1 MDTENH
7 RLLLTSSP
15 AYNSF
20 LKTTENYTL
29 QIQRKYQVLFVYHVH
44 ESPRVRETPIP
55 TSPSSTS
62 SSPTSSSSIASSPKS
77 PSLKSRVLLP
87 TSHVPRPTSHVPR
100 PTSHVL
106 ESQVPSSKSY
116 VLEFQVLRP
125 RVPSPTSPSSKSYV
139 PEFHVPVS
147 KSPSHFKSQPCYRAT
162 KYIPC

>member
-1 MDTENH
+1 MSGRTMDAENH

-20 LKTTENYTL
+20 LKTTENDTL
-29 QIQRKYQVLFVYHVH
+29 QIQPKYQVLFVYHVP
-44 ESPRVRETPIP
+44 ESPRVRETPSPTSPSSTSSSP

-77 PSLKSRVLLP
+77 PSLKSRVL
-87 TSHVPRPTSHVPR
+87 R

-116 VLEFQVLRP
+116 V
-125 RVPSPTSPSSKSYV
+125 PSSTSQSPSAR
-139 PEFHVPVS
+139 PTL
-147 KSPSHFKSQPCYRAT
+147 SHCRVTVRQSIYHAN
-162 KYIPC
+162 

>member
-1 MDTENH
+1 MSGRTMDAENH

-20 LKTTENYTL
+20 LKTTENDTL
-29 QIQRKYQVLFVYHVH
+29 QIQPKYQVLFVYHVP
-44 ESPRVRETPIP
+44 ESPRVRETPSP

-77 PSLKSRVLLP
+77 PSLKSRVL
-87 TSHVPRPTSHVPR
+87 R

-116 VLEFQVLRP
+116 VPSSTSQS
-125 RVPSPTSPSSKSYV
+125 PSPRPTLSHSRVTVRQSI
-139 PEFHVPVS
+139 FH
-147 KSPSHFKSQPCYRAT
+147 AN
-162 KYIPC
+162 

>member
-1 MDTENH
+1 MDAENH

-44 ESPRVRETPIP
+44 ESPRVRETPSP

-77 PSLKSRVLLP
+77 PSLKSRVLRP
-87 TSHVPRPTSHVPR
+87 TSHVPRPTSHVPRPTSRVPRPTSHVPR

-116 VLEFQVLRP
+116 V
-125 RVPSPTSPSSKSYV
+125 

-147 KSPSHFKSQPCYRAT
+147 NSPSHFKSQPCYRAT

>member
-1 MDTENH
+1 MSGRTMDAENH

-29 QIQRKYQVLFVYHVH
+29 QIQRKYQVLFVYHVP
-44 ESPRVRETPIP
+44 ESPRVRETPSP

-77 PSLKSRVLLP
+77 PSLKSRVL
-87 TSHVPRPTSHVPR
+87 R

-116 VLEFQVLRP
+116 VLEF
-125 RVPSPTSPSSKSYV
+125 
-139 PEFHVPVS
+139 HVPVS
-147 KSPSHFKSQPCYRAT
+147 KSTSHFKSQPCYRAT

>member
-1 MDTENH
+1 MSGRTMDAENH

-20 LKTTENYTL
+20 LKTTENDTL
-29 QIQRKYQVLFVYHVH
+29 QIQPKYQVLFVYHVP
-44 ESPRVRETPIP
+44 ESPRVRETPSP

-62 SSPTSSSSIASSPKS
+62 SSPTSSSSKS
-77 PSLKSRVLLP
+77 PSLKSRVL
-87 TSHVPRPTSHVPR
+87 R

-106 ESQVPSSKSY
+106 ESQVS
-116 VLEFQVLRP
+116 
-125 RVPSPTSPSSKSYV
+125 SSKSYV
-139 PEFHVPVS
+139 PEFHVPIF

>member
-1 MDTENH
+1 MSGRSMDAENH

-29 QIQRKYQVLFVYHVH
+29 QIQRKYQVLFVYHVP
-44 ESPRVRETPIP
+44 ESPRVRETPSP

-77 PSLKSRVLLP
+77 PSLKSRVL
-87 TSHVPRPTSHVPR
+87 R

-116 VLEFQVLRP
+116 VPSSTSQS
-125 RVPSPTSPSSKSYV
+125 PSPRPTLSHSRVTVRQSI
-139 PEFHVPVS
+139 FH
-147 KSPSHFKSQPCYRAT
+147 AN
-162 KYIPC
+162 

>member
-1 MDTENH
+1 MSGRTMDAENH

-20 LKTTENYTL
+20 LKTTENDTI
-29 QIQRKYQVLFVYHVH
+29 QIQPKYQVLFVYHVP
-44 ESPRVRETPIP
+44 ESPRVRETPSP

-77 PSLKSRVLLP
+77 PSLKSRVL
-87 TSHVPRPTSHVPR
+87 R

-116 VLEFQVLRP
+116 VPSSTSQS
-125 RVPSPTSPSSKSYV
+125 PSPRPTLSHSRVTVRQSI
-139 PEFHVPVS
+139 FH
-147 KSPSHFKSQPCYRAT
+147 AN
-162 KYIPC
+162 

>member
-1 MDTENH
+1 MDAENH

-77 PSLKSRVLLP
+77 PSLKSRVLRP

-100 PTSHVL
+100 PTS
-106 ESQVPSSKSY
+106 SSLKS
-116 VLEFQVLRP
+116 

-147 KSPSHFKSQPCYRAT
+147 NSPSHFKSQPCYRVT